1 VDDDRRMVQ
10 SVELVLDADLDRQV
24 REEWDLLHAAGLPSQ
39 ARHTGAS
46 NAPHVTL
53 GVADRIDA
61 VAERTLTDID
71 YGVGLTVRLGGL
83 LVFGGRT
90 SVLARAVVPTSH
102 LLATHAAVDS
112 ALDDAPGRPAT
123 ARPGT
128 WTPHVTVARRL
139 DDRQLAEAVTVLAT
153 RPRELAGTIHCG
165 RRWDG
170 DARTTWDLAAARPDP
185 PPSA

>member
-10 SVELVLDADLDRQV
+10 SVELVLDAGLDGQV
-24 REEWDLLHAAGLPSQ
+24 REEWDLLHAAGLPCQS
-39 ARHTGAS
+39 RHPGAS

-61 VAERTLTDID
+61 EAERTLTAVD
-71 YGVGLTVRLGGL
+71 YGAGLTVRLGGL

-112 ALDDAPGRPAT
+112 AMRDAPGRPAT
-123 ARPGT
+123 TRPGS

-139 DDRQLAEAVTVLAT
+139 DRRQLAAAVTALAA
-153 RPRELAGTIHCG
+153 RPRELTGTIRCG

-170 DARTTWDLAAARPDP
+170 DSRTTWDVPASGLDP
-185 PPSA
+185 SRST